1 MVRSHRLA
9 LTIAA
14 LMVPV
19 LAPAQSIP
27 ASSADTRA
35 RVIAASFNKSKHVS
49 KEKRGV
55 RKEKWLEITSKP
67 AVNANPAAY
76 SGTYQVEGIGFS
88 LNLRVA
94 PNGTVQGAGYDLIDS
109 DSNVKRAFTLTNA
122 RVQGALITG
131 TRTYTNGGS
140 QKFEGVFIDRT
151 TKTSPTDPGH
161 TEFGLGVMGDF
172 GYVYGVTLT
181 RLFYRP
187 TPGSG
192 Q

>member
-1 MVRSHRLA
+1 MLKLHRLA
-9 LTIAA
+9 LTTAV

-19 LAPAQSIP
+19 FASAQSVP
-27 ASSADTRA
+27 ASSAEARA

-49 KEKRGV
+49 KEKRGI

-76 SGTYQVEGIGFS
+76 SGTYQVEGMGFS

-94 PNGTVQGAGYDLIDS
+94 PDGTVQGTGYDLIDS
-109 DSNVKRAFTLTNA
+109 DSNVKRPFTLTNA
-122 RVQGALITG
+122 RVQGALIAG
-131 TRTYTNGGS
+131 TKKYENGAS

-151 TKTSPTDPGH
+151 TKTSPTDPGR

-172 GYVYGVTLT
+172 GYLYGVTLT
-181 RLFYRP
+181 RLFYQLA
-187 TPGSG
+187 PGSG
-192 Q
+192 R